1 MFWVLLYVLL
11 LSSVCLLF
19 WCFLFGWLVWFWW
32 RILDG
37 RVRGDFFVW
46 LLGFFFQDTP
56 PYVALAGLK
65 LKRSS
70 RLSLPTVMAKGVRN
84 HTQPH
89 NTFWRIKEKYCLG
102 EQRGGEML
110 FWALCCKAELFL
122 YFPLETLCIQDIFAY
137 FLLKT
142 LWSQGSFVCCLFVLR
157 QGLTTL

>member
-1 MFWVLLYVLL
+1 MFCCRL
-11 LSSVCLLF
+11 SVCCFGVFCLVGWFDFGGEFWMEGLGVTFFWLF
-19 WCFLFGWLVWFWW
+19 V
-32 RILDG
+32 
-37 RVRGDFFVW
+37 
-46 LLGFFFQDTP
+46 FFQDTP

-70 RLSLPTVMAKGVRN
+70 RLSLPTVMAKGVCN

-122 YFPLETLCIQDIFAY
+122 YFPLETLCIKDIFAY

-142 LWSQGSFVCCLFVLR
+142 LWSQGIFVCCLFVLR